1 MVVGL
6 LGDGVD
12 EFFAVWDNTSIIGKA
27 VLSGVVSHGV
37 VWCCILGSDHGH
49 QHQQHQG
56 CHHVDGDERG
66 SEQEMEEETESV
78 SLIPFILFV

>member
-12 EFFAVWDNTSIIGKA
+12 KFFTVWDNTAIIGKTILA
-27 VLSGVVSHGV
+27 GVVGHGV
-37 VWCCILGSDHGH
+37 VWCCLLGPGHGH

-56 CHHVDGDERG
+56 RHHGDGDERG
-66 SEQEMEEETESV
+66 SEQEMVEETESV
-78 SLIPFILFV
+78 ILIPFILFV